1 MYRLFSKIYFNS
13 LYIIGVLTP
22 IIVNVY
28 AVHRN
33 PEFYSD
39 NSMLIIQILITVGMT
54 LFCVYLFFYLMP
66 KLKLK
71 IFKKLSIKHYKNK
84 TIFSYEK
91 TVVVKDDSI
100 EITYGDKKLII
111 SLKENIFADEFKG
124 NKNKNV

>member
-33 PEFYSD
+33 AEFYSD

-71 IFKKLSIKHYKNK
+71 IFKKLSVKHYKTRLFFRMK
-84 TIFSYEK
+84 RQW
-91 TVVVKDDSI
+91 
-100 EITYGDKKLII
+100 
-111 SLKENIFADEFKG
+111 
-124 NKNKNV
+124 